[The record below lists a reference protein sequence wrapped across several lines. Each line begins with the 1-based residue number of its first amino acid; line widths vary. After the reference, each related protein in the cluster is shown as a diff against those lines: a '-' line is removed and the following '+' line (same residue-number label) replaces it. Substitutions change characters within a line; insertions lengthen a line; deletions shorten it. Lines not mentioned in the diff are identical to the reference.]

1 MTEAAKL
8 ETPKL
13 APKGDVKKAG
23 ERYVNDAAE
32 ISASI
37 SDPPSKSGSSDGINE
52 QKLKRKAEQLR
63 EQPQKVS
70 RELSPAGEL
79 IK

>member
-1 MTEAAKL
+1 
-8 ETPKL
+8 L
-13 APKGDVKKAG
+13 ACSSSV
-23 ERYVNDAAE
+23 
-32 ISASI
+32 S
-37 SDPPSKSGSSDGINE
+37 PSTSRSSDGINE